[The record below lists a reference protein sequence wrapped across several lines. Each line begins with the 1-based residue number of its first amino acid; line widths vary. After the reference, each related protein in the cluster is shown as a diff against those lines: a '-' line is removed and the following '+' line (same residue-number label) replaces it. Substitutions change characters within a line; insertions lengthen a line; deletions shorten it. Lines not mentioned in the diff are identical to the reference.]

1 MRRSTI
7 MNTDLLLEKSE
18 ELLSSRAAKRLE
30 EHFEY
35 RKVSADGLEIFK
47 ARIKSPEGEKALGKP
62 KGRYV
67 TLTFQPFGKYDP
79 PKKEF
84 SAALCREISG
94 LCRENGFDAGNTLVI
109 GIGNRAVSADSFGP
123 LVADGVLPTRAIKQ
137 TSEDAFRS
145 LGRKCVSAFSPGVR
159 AATGISAQE
168 AAYAAVKATECTLV
182 IALDALTSS
191 DPGRLLTTVQLTD
204 TGLVPGS
211 ASGAVTGML
220 TEKTLGVPV
229 IALGVPTTVTAVSL
243 ARLTGGRIKDA
254 AALSEKL
261 TVAPRDLDESLPV
274 ICSTIAGALNTLFSD
289 EAGFLS

>member
-1 MRRSTI
+1 MRKNTLI
-7 MNTDLLLEKSE
+7 NTDLLLERSE
-18 ELLSSRAAKRLE
+18 ELLSSRAAERIG

-35 RKVSADGLEIFK
+35 QSCTSDGIEIFR
-47 ARIKSPEGEKALGKP
+47 ARIKSREGEKALGKP

-67 TLTFQPFGKYDP
+67 TLTFEPFGKYSP
-79 PKKEF
+79 PKTEF
-84 SAALCREISG
+84 SSALCREIGG
-94 LCRENGFDAGNTLVI
+94 LCRANGFDARSTLVI

-123 LVADGVLPTRAIKQ
+123 LVADGVLSTRAIKQ
-137 TSEDAFRS
+137 ISDKAFRS

-168 AAYAAVKATECTLV
+168 AAYAAVKATGCTLV

-191 DPGRLLTTVQLTD
+191 DPARLLATVQLTD
-204 TGLVPGS
+204 AGLVPGS
-211 ASGAVTGML
+211 ASGANTGKL

-229 IALGVPTTVTAVSL
+229 IALGVPTTVTPVTL
-243 ARLTGGRIKDA
+243 ARLTGGRLKDA

-274 ICSTIAGALNTLFSD
+274 LSSAIAGALNDLFSD
-289 EAGFLS
+289 AGGYLS